1 MTPATAALP
10 WRELTTLAG
19 SGDGEQT
26 LVARLLAHW
35 RAECGAGT
43 AALYLAA
50 DDGWRLV
57 LRDGEEPL
65 PPLLSDPARAGLAW
79 VQFSGA
85 LVAWPADRPGEVE
98 APASPLSALLAL
110 AARGLRLGLELKLR
124 GFEADYRGVE
134 LEALYDVGLAIAS
147 TLDLDRLG
155 EEILLRAVSLLDAR
169 RAALYLQR
177 DGVLRLDHAFGGAAA
192 AELDPAQEA
201 TRRLLAGGTP
211 PPAASPLP
219 GTAYLL
225 TAPIAIE
232 GVARGLLAVA
242 DKESRHGVGPFRDTD
257 ERTLALLANQAAIAL
272 ENAHL
277 HRQALE
283 KERLEREMELASEI
297 QRGILPRAV
306 PAVPGFELAGW
317 NRPARHVGGD
327 YFDFLPL
334 PGGRLALTLGGDPL
348 AGDEHIL
355 AASATNRFITLFL
368 ADLAPAT
375 GELGVLNAGH
385 NPGLVLRA
393 TGELEQLVAS
403 GLPIGLMPGVHYRRE
418 PVRLEPGDLLCLYS
432 DGITEAAS
440 PEEEEFGLDRLTAQ
454 LARTRQEPLDEVI
467 AALGRELAGFTRDAP
482 QGDDQT
488 IVLLRRERA

>member
-169 RAALYLQR
+169 
-177 DGVLRLDHAFGGAAA
+177 
-192 AELDPAQEA
+192 
-201 TRRLLAGGTP
+201 
-211 PPAASPLP
+211 
-219 GTAYLL
+219 
-225 TAPIAIE
+225 
-232 GVARGLLAVA
+232 
-242 DKESRHGVGPFRDTD
+242 
-257 ERTLALLANQAAIAL
+257 
-272 ENAHL
+272 
-277 HRQALE
+277 
-283 KERLEREMELASEI
+283 
-297 QRGILPRAV
+297 
-306 PAVPGFELAGW
+306 
-317 NRPARHVGGD
+317 
-327 YFDFLPL
+327 
-334 PGGRLALTLGGDPL
+334 
-348 AGDEHIL
+348 
-355 AASATNRFITLFL
+355 
-368 ADLAPAT
+368 
-375 GELGVLNAGH
+375 
-385 NPGLVLRA
+385 
-393 TGELEQLVAS
+393 
-403 GLPIGLMPGVHYRRE
+403 
-418 PVRLEPGDLLCLYS
+418 
-432 DGITEAAS
+432 
-440 PEEEEFGLDRLTAQ
+440 
-454 LARTRQEPLDEVI
+454 
-467 AALGRELAGFTRDAP
+467 
-482 QGDDQT
+482 
-488 IVLLRRERA
+488 